1 MVNDLS
7 VVDDSATDAVSDVL
21 KTAVDVVVTFSGVKA
36 DAATEAVS
44 DDALE
49 VCILDSFDVG
59 GIVDDFSDAA
69 DAAVEDGVSKDVFTT
84 VSFVLV
90 LSVVVVVSTAIEAV
104 ASPIIASDSTSDSF
118 TFVATSSFFTVGVS
132 FVLEEPVDVNV
143 DKAASKA
150 FAALPMIEDDFL
162 FSFFSSASF
171 SSSSRDLPP
180 VVFLSFSSITSF
192 LSADRSSD
200 DCDLKRYF

>member
-7 VVDDSATDAVSDVL
+7 VVDDSTTDAVSDVL
-21 KTAVDVVVTFSGVKA
+21 KTAVDVVVTFSGVEA

-69 DAAVEDGVSKDVFTT
+69 DASVEDGVSKDVFTT

-90 LSVVVVVSTAIEAV
+90 LSVVVVSTAIEAV